1 MCDSLRR
8 TGRTSRTIERA
19 LCGMLLGKQ
28 VLLVMANREG
38 VKHAMAYGTEWLHRN
53 GFIDNGQVPLTVE
66 KFNAV
71 FRFGTGSLRVLPL
84 EANMRGLRVE
94 LTLQDHYADELL
106 AERRRAEARAAA
118 REQIIALMREHG
130 FVDAYKLNVKG
141 DGNTTIEFT

>member
-1 MCDSLRR
+1 MCDSLRG

-28 VLLVMANREG
+28 VLLVMANRDE
-38 VKHAMAYGTEWLHRN
+38 VKRAMAYGTEWLHRN

-66 KFNAV
+66 NFNGV

-106 AERRRAEARAAA
+106 AEKRRKEARAAA
-118 REQIIALMREHG
+118 QAQIIALMREHG
-130 FVDAYKLNVKG
+130 FVDAYQLGAKG
-141 DGNTTIEFT
+141 DRNTTIEFT